1 MQTDARGATLLSRLL
16 HGGPIFAMTEHA
28 RTRRRLALL
37 RGVTAVEF
45 DRGALPYY
53 EVARDA
59 LAQLKDRGLLAKGM
73 RVLVTKGDRPGTGH
87 TNTMM
92 VLDVP

>member
-1 MQTDARGATLLSRLL
+1 MEWDALLLSRLL
-16 HGGPIFAMTEHA
+16 HGVPIFAMTEQP
-28 RTRRRLALL
+28 RTRRRLALA

-45 DRGALPYY
+45 DRGALPYDQ
-53 EVARDA
+53 VARDA
-59 LAQLKDRGLLAKGM
+59 LARLKERGLLDKGQ